1 MGRLDAA
8 FFIKASK
15 KRPIHTF
22 TMQDSTASAAPFST
36 PLRCVA
42 ALRMWDVGCGMW
54 DVGCGMWGSAE
65 HCRKIV
71 GPLVSCWRCDL
82 CWRYAPGINSNSGDT
97 PLRAHG

>member
-36 PLRCVA
+36 PLRCCA
-42 ALRMWDVGCGMW
+42 ADVGYGDM
-54 DVGCGMWGSAE
+54 GIWGY
-65 HCRKIV
+65 
-71 GPLVSCWRCDL
+71 GDM
-82 CWRYAPGINSNSGDT
+82 GIWGYGDM
-97 PLRAHG
+97 GIWGYGD

>member
-36 PLRCVA
+36 PLRCCA
-42 ALRMWDVGCGMW
+42 ADMGIWGYGDMGIWGYGDMGIWGYGDMGIWGCGDVG
-54 DVGCGMWGSAE
+54 
-65 HCRKIV
+65 
-71 GPLVSCWRCDL
+71 
-82 CWRYAPGINSNSGDT
+82 
-97 PLRAHG
+97 